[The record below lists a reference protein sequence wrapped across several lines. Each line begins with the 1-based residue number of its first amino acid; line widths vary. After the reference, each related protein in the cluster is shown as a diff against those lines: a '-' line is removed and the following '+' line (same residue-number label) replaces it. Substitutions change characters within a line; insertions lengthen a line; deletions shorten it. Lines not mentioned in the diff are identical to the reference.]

1 MKMNCLIRN
10 IQQKDKFQQQELY
23 KDYAN
28 FYNVEMNSQILETVW
43 NWLNDK
49 NHVVKGIVCEIDENI
64 IAFTHYRSL
73 PRP

>member
-1 MKMNCLIRN
+1 MNCLIRN
-10 IQQKDKFQQQELY
+10 IQQKDKFQWQELY
-23 KDYAN
+23 KVYAN

>member
-1 MKMNCLIRN
+1 MNCLIRN
-10 IQQKDKFQQQELY
+10 IQQKDKFQWQELY

>member
-1 MKMNCLIRN
+1 MNCLIRN
-10 IQQKDKFQQQELY
+10 IQQKDKFQWQELY
-23 KDYAN
+23 KVYAN

-64 IAFTHYRSL
+64 IAFAHYRSM

>member
-10 IQQKDKFQQQELY
+10 IQQKDKFQWQELY

>member
-1 MKMNCLIRN
+1 MNCLIRN
-10 IQQKDKFQQQELY
+10 IQQKDKFQWQELY

-73 PRP
+73 PKP

>member
-1 MKMNCLIRN
+1 MNCLIRN
-10 IQQKDKFQQQELY
+10 IQQKDKLQWQEHY

-73 PRP
+73 PKP